1 MSEHI
6 LQQVRGREAC
16 SAMARG
22 VDIVNHRLI
31 LSKALLR
38 RNCIGLRGLFIRSNV
53 LGLKSFVILMDL
65 GLFKEGFATW
75 LYFGAL
81 ISAAGKGF
89 EED

>member
-1 MSEHI
+1 
-6 LQQVRGREAC
+6 
-16 SAMARG
+16 MARG
-22 VDIVNHRLI
+22 VDILNHHLI

-38 RNCIGLRGLFIRSNV
+38 RNCIGLRDLFI
-53 LGLKSFVILMDL
+53 LKSFVILMDL